1 MNMKRYLLIAI
12 TLAAA
17 CGGHK
22 HADTTPSPGQAEVEG
37 DANAEPSAY
46 SGVMISQDKMDEV
59 SRDLKRKSMIM
70 SQCLAEAVDAGKL
83 KKPASGNVAL
93 EIVIG
98 TSGKAESVK
107 VNKSDFDD
115 SVNQC
120 VIGHIRDIAFP
131 TMPKNYETSFT
142 YPMEVN

>member
-1 MNMKRYLLIAI
+1 MKSYLLIAV
-12 TLAAA
+12 TLAAAA

-22 HADTTPSPGQAEVEG
+22 HADTTPNPGEAEVQG
-37 DANAEPSAY
+37 DANAEPANY
-46 SGVMISQDKMDEV
+46 NGVMISQDKMDEV

-70 SQCLAEAVDAGKL
+70 SQCLADAVDAGKL

-98 TSGKAESVK
+98 TAGKATSVK

-120 VIGHIRDIAFP
+120 VIGHITDISFP